1 MIHRPDRVNSD
12 LDDRLIKP
20 NEARSATNLRM
31 GASLNDTNLGITL
44 VNGLKQLPYGAP
56 IGDIK
61 VIGTREDFETGFGY
75 FALWNSNGNHE
86 IWRTDGII
94 TERVISTVGFTPDM
108 DVSIAIVDGK
118 MYWTDNVNQPRMC
131 NIAKGIANLYP
142 FPYQEW
148 FFTQIKRQP
157 LFPLSHNGNV
167 FSRNEASVNVGN
179 IFKVQV
185 PYQFS
190 YYYVF
195 DNNEESRIGPW
206 SNVTWQTE
214 NLGIFLTNQYEITRL
229 RDINVVK
236 QIVFVYRI
244 GNDGVVYELSRLD
257 NDLSIYT
264 YFPSFNQYWIF
275 QSFPSLLF
283 FSKTAVSSNITNAR
297 FDSVP
302 LLAATN
308 EVAQNRINLGN
319 YLIDYDNWAGKL
331 SFNNLQF
338 FENDP
343 FDNALAGNQKTF
355 KPGGV
360 YNIGIELLDEWGRTI
375 GVVSQRQITAPNY
388 RNWLYFQGTP
398 LKTQVETQNII
409 NNAGIFNTNGF
420 GSGTLGRGKLIV
432 LSFTISGT
440 LPPWAASYRVV
451 RSNCLNVTDFI
462 NTNVKM
468 YHWFQKDGVDY
479 SLGERRS
486 SDNGFT
492 FRGAVLEMS
501 SGEPILADSSGDW
514 YVRLIGQFGVT
525 NPSFSVSG
533 NNAGYYNNDIPP
545 EWGKDYVIK
554 KQVNNKLYIESQ
566 LPICGTSYGWERLA
580 FTGVNPP
587 TAGLV
592 QQSYFEVEIGRKSK
606 SVSEFYY
613 QTENNYI
620 VIDNTTKNLYGDCY
634 ATVYKRVNV
643 GENQDF
649 SPLGG
654 NTPTP
659 FKENTYTITGVAVA
673 KNPTDNFFQSWDSD
687 IGQANVVNL
696 NQRQTRLQNQ
706 FIFSDPLVQGTQ
718 INGLSKFNSV
728 DNRQTPLEN
737 GPITALFTANARQG
751 SPGVLL
757 AIGRLGISSFYVG
770 ATQLTN
776 VDGSSNVA
784 STTDYAVSQNPLLGQ
799 FGASKIRNICKTPL
813 GTLYWWSEIV
823 NDWIR
828 YSQAGLDRLG
838 ATNSFMND
846 LRKNLAGNPSVFTT
860 YDQVTNEAILIGQ
873 GEQAFVFSEQ
883 FNTLQPKR
891 DYYDQN
897 AITPERGMS
906 LAQKNIFF
914 LNGILYVM
922 GPNEAVADNSFFGS
936 LKDPSLTIVSNV
948 EPTSLKRWNSYN
960 IFGPKPVITQLNSGG
975 GEIPPVQSEIRQG
988 WWIDRKNNYTAAIR
1002 MDENSVGGIL
1012 NGKVMESRILITNF
1026 TFNPTDFDKLN
1037 YIEVKATRSPT
1048 Q

>member
-1 MIHRPDRVNSD
+1 MIHRPTKINPDI
-12 LDDRLIKP
+12 DDRLIQP

-31 GASLNDTNLGITL
+31 AASLIDTNLGITL
-44 VNGLKQLPYGAP
+44 VNGLRQLPYGAP
-56 IGDIK
+56 LGDIK
-61 VIGTREDFETGFGY
+61 VIGTKEDFETGYGY

-86 IWRTDGII
+86 IWRTDGVIA
-94 TERVISTVGFTPDM
+94 ERVISTVGFTPDM

-142 FPYQEW
+142 IPPYQEW

-157 LFPLSHNGNV
+157 LFPLGVTGNV
-167 FSRNEASVNVGN
+167 FSRDEASVNVGN
-179 IFKVQV
+179 VFKVTT

-190 YYYVF
+190 CYYVF
-195 DNNEESRIGPW
+195 DNGEESRIGPW
-206 SNVTWQTE
+206 SNVTWVTE
-214 NLGIFLTNQYEITRL
+214 NQTIFIENQYEIARL
-229 RDINVVK
+229 RGINIVK

-257 NDLSIYT
+257 NDLSIYVPALGQYFVIQT
-264 YFPSFNQYWIF
+264 FPST
-275 QSFPSLLF
+275 LF
-283 FSKTAVSSNITNAR
+283 ISKTAVSSNITNAR

-331 SFNNLQF
+331 NFNNLQF

-343 FDNALAGNQKTF
+343 FDNTLAGNQKTF
-355 KPGGV
+355 KPGGI

-388 RNWLYFQGTP
+388 KNWLYFQGTP
-398 LKTQVETQNII
+398 LKTQVQTQNII
-409 NNAGIFNTNGF
+409 NNAGIFNTNGL
-420 GSGTLGRGKLIV
+420 GATGRGKLIA
-432 LSFTISGT
+432 LSFDISGT

-468 YHWFQKDGVDY
+468 YHWYQKDSVDY
-479 SLGERRS
+479 SLGDR
-486 SDNGFT
+486 DAPDDYT

-533 NNAGYYNNDIPP
+533 GVAGYYNNNIPP

-566 LPICGTSYGWERLA
+566 LPISGESFGWARLA
-580 FTGVNPP
+580 FTGINAP

-606 SVSEFYY
+606 SISDIYY

-620 VIDNTTKNLYGDCY
+620 VIDNTTKKLYGDCY

-643 GENQDF
+643 GQNQDF
-649 SPLGG
+649 SPSGG
-654 NTPTP
+654 GTVTP
-659 FKENTYTITGVAVA
+659 FRENTYTIYGVAVA
-673 KNPTDNFFQSWDSD
+673 KNPTDNFVQEANSW
-687 IGQANVVNL
+687 IGQTNVVNL
-696 NQRQTRLQNQ
+696 NQRQTRLQND

-718 INGLSKFNSV
+718 INGLSKFNST

-737 GPITALFTANARQG
+737 GPITSLVTTNARQG
-751 SPGVLL
+751 APGVML
-757 AIGRLGISSFYVG
+757 AIGKLGVSSFYIG

-784 STTDYAVSQNPLLGQ
+784 STTDYAVSQNPLLGLY
-799 FGASKIRNICKTPL
+799 GASKIRNICKTPL
-813 GTLYWWSEIV
+813 GRLYWWSEIV

-838 ATNSFMND
+838 QTNSFMND
-846 LRKNLAGNPSVFTT
+846 LRINLAGNSSVFTT
-860 YDQVTNEAILIGQ
+860 YDQVTNEAILIGSNAK
-873 GEQAFVFSEQ
+873 AFIFSEQ
-883 FNTLQPKR
+883 FNALQPKR
-891 DYYDQN
+891 DYYDGN
-897 AITPERGMS
+897 SITPERGLS
-906 LAQKNIFF
+906 LAQKTIFF
-914 LNGILYVM
+914 LDGQIWVM
-922 GPNEAVADNSFFGS
+922 GPSESALDNSFFGT
-936 LKDPSLTIVSNV
+936 LKDPSLGIISNV

-975 GEIPPVQSEIRQG
+975 GEIPPIQSEIRQG
-988 WWIDRKNNYTAAIR
+988 WWIERKNNYTAAIR

-1012 NGKVMESRILITNF
+1012 NGKVMESRILYTNF
-1026 TFNPTDFDKLN
+1026 TFDPTDFDKLN